1 MKKIRAAVIG
11 LGFIGKQHVEA
22 IRRIP
27 GAEVTAVIGMRREQ
41 ISMLARELDVP
52 HYFTSLEE
60 MLGQIPVDVIHNCTP
75 TVSHYEINKKALE
88 NGLHV
93 YSEKPL
99 TMDSES
105 ARELTRLAKKNHL
118 ATGTN
123 FIFRNSAM
131 VQEMQERVANGSI
144 GRVLTVQGEYLQDWM
159 LFDTDYD
166 WRLEPSMGGPSR
178 AVADIGSHCMD
189 AVQYICGSRI
199 CRLNCKMI
207 TAHPVRKK
215 VEKDSTFSV
224 DRGKITGEIQVANE
238 DAAFIMAELENGAQA
253 ILHISQIMAGKK
265 NALRVMIGGSQAAL
279 TWEQERPD
287 RLQIGNRDTGN
298 EEIYVGEQ
306 YMTGHARGYA
316 SLPNGHPVAW
326 SEAMKNGV
334 EHFYRTIR
342 EGTQEEAHKEYATF
356 ADAAYIMKLIEACLE
371 SDRTGAWVAVEP
383 W

>member
-11 LGFIGKQHVEA
+11 LGFIGRQHVEA
-22 IRRIP
+22 VRRIP
-27 GAEVTAVIGMRREQ
+27 GAEVVAVIGRNRER
-41 ISMLARELDVP
+41 IAALWEELDVP
-52 HYFTSLEE
+52 YSFTSLEE
-60 MLGQIPVDVIHNCTP
+60 MLGQIEVDVIHNCTP

-88 NGLHV
+88 NGIHV

-99 TMDSES
+99 TLDSASAYKLTEL
-105 ARELTRLAKKNHL
+105 AREKGL

-159 LFDTDYD
+159 LYDTDYD
-166 WRLEPSMGGPSR
+166 WRLEPAVGGPSR

-199 CRLNCKMI
+199 RRLCCRMI
-207 TAHPVRKK
+207 VAHPVRKK
-215 VEKDSTFSV
+215 VEKNSTFSV
-224 DRGKITGEIQVANE
+224 EKGKVLGEIEVTNE
-238 DAAFIMAELENGAQA
+238 DAAFIMAEMENGTQA
-253 ILHISQIMAGKK
+253 ILHISQILAGKK
-265 NALRVMIGGSQAAL
+265 NALRVIIGGSKAAL
-279 TWEQERPD
+279 TWDQEQPD
-287 RLQIGNRDTGN
+287 RLHIGNRDTGN

-306 YMTGHARGYA
+306 YMTGHARAYA

-342 EGTQEEAHKEYATF
+342 EGTQAEEDKEYATF

-371 SDRTGAWVAVEP
+371 SDRTGEWVTVEP
-383 W
+383 